1 MKIAIIEDQ
10 EEIRYSIGKILE
22 EHGDELVEFDGSPM
36 EYSVVLKKEKIELL
50 ILDVMLDGENGID
63 ILKSLRR
70 EGMKLPIIL
79 ITAYTTPTNII
90 EASRFGVKDILQKPF
105 DADELLSAIAPH
117 RGEKTQGKSSIELQA
132 FDYGF
137 VGSYATMGE
146 IYKQIGVMAGNDL
159 SVMINGE
166 TGTGK
171 ELVASML
178 HQFSIRKMAP
188 FITLNCAAIP
198 KDLFESQLFG
208 HERGAFTGADRH
220 HVGYIEQADNGV
232 LFLDE
237 IGEMDILLQS
247 KLLRFLETKKI
258 RRLGGNRD
266 IDVDVKIVSA
276 TNIAIDSKISDGLFR
291 EDLYYRLSQLSI
303 TLPPLR
309 ERKNDIPILCSYF
322 IQKAN
327 QDLSTSV
334 IGISEE
340 AIQSLKEHPWPGNV
354 REFKNT
360 IFKAVLHSRS
370 GVIDRIHL
378 KPCNNQQ
385 QNSDLIVPFLE
396 DLLTCAGDDNGALVL
411 ERIEKEL
418 ISLLLHRHKHN
429 ITHVASSLQISRNT
443 LKSKMGKHSLRV

>member
-1 MKIAIIEDQ
+1 MKIALIEDQ

-22 EHGDELVEFDGSPM
+22 EQGDTLIEFDGTPM
-36 EYSVVLKKEKIELL
+36 DYPQALKKERVELL

-70 EGMKLPIIL
+70 EGMQFPVIL

-90 EASRFGVKDILQKPF
+90 EASRFGVKEILQKPF
-105 DADELLSAIAPH
+105 DAEELLKAIAPY
-117 RGEKTQGKSSIELQA
+117 RSKERKEKSSIELQA
-132 FDYGF
+132 FEYGF

-188 FITLNCAAIP
+188 FIAVNCAAIP

-237 IGEMDILLQS
+237 IGEMDMLLQS

-266 IDVDVKIVSA
+266 IDIDVKIVSA
-276 TNIAIDSKISDGLFR
+276 TNILIDSKISEGLFR

-309 ERKNDIPILCSYF
+309 ERQDDIEILCSYF

-327 QDLSTSV
+327 QELSTNV
-334 IGISEE
+334 TGINEE
-340 AIQSLKEHPWPGNV
+340 ALHSLKGYEWPGNI
-354 REFKNT
+354 REFKNV
-360 IFKAVLHSRS
+360 IFQSVLRTRT
-370 GVIDRIHL
+370 GVIAQTYL
-378 KPCNNQQ
+378 KNCAHQQ
-385 QNSDLIVPFLE
+385 QNSDALIPFLE
-396 DLLTCAGDDNGALVL
+396 ELFLCAGNENGGLIL
-411 ERIEKEL
+411 ERLEKEL
-418 ISLLLHRHKHN
+418 IAILLRRYERN
-429 ITHVASSLQISRNT
+429 ITLVASSLNISRNT
-443 LKSKMGKHSLRV
+443 LKSKIDKYSLGS

>member
-1 MKIAIIEDQ
+1 MKIALIEDQ

-22 EHGDELVEFDGSPM
+22 EQGDILLEFDGSPM
-36 EYSVVLKKEKIELL
+36 EYPTVLKKEKIELL

-70 EGMKLPIIL
+70 EGMKLPVIL
-79 ITAYTTPTNII
+79 ITAYTTPINII

-105 DADELLSAIAPH
+105 DAQELLTAIAPY
-117 RGEKTQGKSSIELQA
+117 RTKESKEKSSIELQA

-137 VGSYATMGE
+137 VGSYSTMGE
-146 IYKQIGVMAGNDL
+146 IYKQIGIMAGNDL

-188 FITLNCAAIP
+188 YITLNCAAIP
-198 KDLFESQLFG
+198 KELFESQLFG

-237 IGEMDILLQS
+237 IGEMDINLQS

-258 RRLGGNRD
+258 RRLGGNHD
-266 IDVDVKIVSA
+266 IEVDVKIVSA
-276 TNIAIDSKISDGLFR
+276 TNIAIESKISEGLFR

-309 ERKNDIPILCSYF
+309 ERKEDIPILCNYF

-327 QDLSTSV
+327 KELSTNV
-334 IGISEE
+334 TGISE
-340 AIQSLKEHPWPGNV
+340 AGIQSLKEHAWPGNV

-360 IFKAVLHSRS
+360 IFKAVLQSRS

-378 KPCNNQQ
+378 KLCANQQ
-385 QNSDLIVPFLE
+385 QNSDSIIPFIE
-396 DLLTCAGDDNGALVL
+396 DLLTCAGDESGAMIL
-411 ERIEKEL
+411 ERLEKEL
-418 ISLLLHRHKHN
+418 ISILLHRLDNN
-429 ITHVASSLQISRNT
+429 ITRVASSLQMSRNT
-443 LKSKMGKHSLRV
+443 LKAKMDKYSLRL